1 MENLEQSLIRIA
13 KAIALSRG
21 KNCETVVHDKQRTIC
36 FIQNGHV
43 SNRRLGSVMDRQVF
57 EYLDERARE
66 NDGIVVRLTRK
77 PTGEMLKSTTVFF
90 YGPDGEYEAM
100 LCFTLDLTAVNQA
113 RNMLDAL
120 MDLEPFED
128 RENFSTNMNLVD
140 YTHLVISDIIKEVGK
155 PSTLGAKEIKLR
167 ILSKLD
173 EKGVFLLK
181 DSVPQVCD
189 LLSIS
194 QATLYNYLREIRSKN
209 TPLLPV
215 TPSLK

>member
-1 MENLEQSLIRIA
+1 MENLEQSLIRVA
-13 KAIALSRG
+13 KAIALARG
-21 KNCETVVHDKQRTIC
+21 KNCETVVHNKDRAIC
-36 FIQNGHV
+36 YIENGHI
-43 SNRRLGSVMDRQVF
+43 SNRNVGNVMDPQVF

-90 YGPDGEYEAM
+90 YGPKGEYEAM
-100 LCFTLDLTAVNQA
+100 LCFTFDLTAVNQA

-128 RENFSTNMNLVD
+128 RESFSTNMNLVD

>member
-21 KNCETVVHDKQRTIC
+21 KNCETVVHDKQRAIC